1 MTKEKERPILFTK
14 AQLKDD
20 FGFTEKMISTLL
32 GKPILKTNPVFKCAS
47 PMKLWAKEEVDE
59 VMKSDEYKELKEKG
73 YIVIPGRISRQ
84 YFNERFYGITKPD
97 EEVSDNAGL

>member
-1 MTKEKERPILFTK
+1 ME
-14 AQLKDD
+14 
-20 FGFTEKMISTLL
+20 
-32 GKPILKTNPVFKCAS
+32 KTNTFMTVVDV
-47 PMKLWAKEEVDE
+47 MEYLEVSE
-59 VMKSDEYKELKEKG
+59 SKAYRIIRLLNKELKEKR